1 MERRDIADA
10 QVNTCTAPIRETVFV
25 ASVWTGQPRST
36 VFMNPALR
44 RSKKQLGNSGKPSMM
59 EYLLI
64 LSQIHLLL
72 VRSEN
77 DRRKLSA
84 AINWRHERGRPRPE
98 SLNDSAGPISS

>member
-1 MERRDIADA
+1 
-10 QVNTCTAPIRETVFV
+10 
-25 ASVWTGQPRST
+25 
-36 VFMNPALR
+36 
-44 RSKKQLGNSGKPSMM
+44 MM